1 MNHEEA
7 IVRLC
12 AIDIG
17 EEIFDVVDV
26 NILGVWFG
34 AVATLLGAIGTVTA
48 VFVAIH
54 NAKQARDASIKAQET
69 ADAARQDA
77 LNVRREA
84 AEERKRAQADQICA
98 WIHGDYHKNVLAL
111 LNSSDQPVYSVA
123 VYWVWVQ
130 GAAWSTGEQAERQ
143 FSRSG
148 PEGRIG
154 EVRPILQ
161 VVPPGKFFLRAGVGN
176 QDIMQG
182 RPGVEVAFTD
192 MTGHHWVRR
201 ASGTLEQ
208 LDAGPFDHYGIGPH
222 LPVFTPLTPWEQAEL
237 PT

>member
-1 MNHEEA
+1 LLPTPLIA
-7 IVRLC
+7 
-12 AIDIG
+12 D
-17 EEIFDVVDV
+17 EIFDLMDW

-48 VFVAIH
+48 VFVAIN
-54 NAKQARDASIKAQET
+54 NAKQARDASIRAQET
-69 ADAARQDA
+69 ADAARRDA
-77 LNVRREA
+77 LDVRREA
-84 AEERKRAQADQICA
+84 AEEKKRAQADQICA
-98 WIHGDYHKNVLAL
+98 WIHGDYHNNVLAL
-111 LNSSDQPVYSVA
+111 LNSSDQPVYSVV

-130 GAAWSTGEQAERQ
+130 GAAWRTGEDAERL
-143 FSRSG
+143 FGRGG
-148 PEGRIG
+148 PEARIG
-154 EVRPILQ
+154 GVRPILQ
-161 VVPPGKFFLRAGVGN
+161 VVPPGKFVLHAGTGN

-201 ASGTLEQ
+201 ASGNLEQ

-222 LPVFTPLTPWEQAEL
+222 LPVFTPLTPWGQAEL